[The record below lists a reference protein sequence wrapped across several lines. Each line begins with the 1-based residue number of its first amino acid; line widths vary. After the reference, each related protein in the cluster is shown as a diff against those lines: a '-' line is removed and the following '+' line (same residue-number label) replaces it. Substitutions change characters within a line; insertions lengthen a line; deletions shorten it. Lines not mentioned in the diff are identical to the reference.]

1 MGDSFLIFG
10 FQECPDN
17 CPPVRVWFR
26 VRDKMGWGRGGN
38 FETKLHS
45 SIHPSKLRA
54 SFSSILE

>member
-26 VRDKMGWGRGGN
+26 VRDKMGWGRGA
-38 FETKLHS
+38 
-45 SIHPSKLRA
+45 ILRQNYPKPH
-54 SFSSILE
+54 FCLEFINYFVFTQC